1 MSRQPAASANPP
13 DDRSRELDRFLIAHG
28 GPFYHL
34 QQRLGLLHERALNA
48 GRRAALL
55 VGTRLGRA
63 FAAERLFGA
72 RGRRRRVAAV
82 PARSRRLGALLHR
95 DRNFRADGAPGRG
108 AAPGTSAPVRARA
121 PDRPRRAAGGGRGGD
136 ARPAAARSA
145 ASRSWSAWSRP
156 MRSISSASTCSCTPP
171 PPPGSSPS
179 DRGRAA
185 DARRLVVRA
194 GQQPACSGS
203 CCCAGCGG
211 MGSGASCCATLRGLD
226 LRLVATHPD
235 GAGGL
240 AFIGQYPNAF
250 AAFVF
255 ALSCV
260 LGAAIAHTLLRGGL
274 TAATYGQLMCAWLV
288 VVVILFGAPL
298 LAFSG
303 PLRRLKE
310 ATLLAAGAVATRRE
324 RAAERELLGRN
335 MSAASD
341 ADAAASERHSGP
353 CQVLCGGDEALDLP
367 DLALGDR
374 AGCRRRA
381 PAAGRCRRDPAAGS
395 RAAQDR
401 EGPHT
406 AVTRPAATAPHAEAS
421 DRGPRG
427 RGPCLLSCVAAGIL
441 VDAG

>member
-55 VGTRLGRA
+55 VGVAWGVPLVLSAFSGHAVGDAATRPFLLDLGAWARFFIA
-63 FAAERLFGA
+63 IGIFVLMERL
-72 RGRRRRVAAV
+72 VEE
-82 PARSRRLGALLHR
+82 RL
-95 DRNFRADGAPGRG
+95 RAHLRQF
-108 AAPGTSAPVRARA
+108 VRAPLIA
-121 PDRPRRAAGGGRGGD
+121 PDAQ
-136 ARPAAARSA
+136 PAAAEAVMRALRRRDLRIAELVCVVAAYAINLVGVDMFLHSA
-145 ASRSWSAWSRP
+145 AASWIVAVGPTGARLTLAGWWC
-156 MRSISSASTCSCTPP
+156 ALV
-171 PPPGSSPS
+171 SSPLFWFLLLRWLWRHGVWGLLLR
-179 DRGRAA
+179 DL
-185 DARRLVVRA
+185 AR
-194 GQQPACSGS
+194 
-203 CCCAGCGG
+203 
-211 MGSGASCCATLRGLD
+211 LD

-260 LGAAIAHTLLRGGL
+260 LGAAIAQHLLRGGL
-274 TAATYGQLMCAWLV
+274 SAATYGQLMCAWLV

-310 ATLLAAGAVATRRE
+310 ATLLVAGAVATRHE

-335 MSAASD
+335 MSAGSD
-341 ADAAASERHSGP
+341 VEAAASSDIP
-353 CQVLCGGDEALDLP
+353 
-367 DLALGDR
+367 
-374 AGCRRRA
+374 
-381 PAAGRCRRDPAAGS
+381 DPAKFYATTTKLSTFLIS
-395 RAAQDR
+395 RSAIVPVAA
-401 EGPHT
+401 
-406 AVTRPAATAPHAEAS
+406 AA
-421 DRGPRG
+421 
-427 RGPCLLSCVAAGIL
+427 LLPLVAAGATQLPVRELLKIAKGLIL
-441 VDAG
+441 L